1 MVTKDPKSQDE
12 QIALF
17 RFWFIAP
24 VLHQTASNQT
34 RYFKDIAKT
43 VFDVPSYGR
52 KRYSWKTFKHWLRLR
67 SSL

>member
-17 RFWFIAP
+17 RYGIIAP

-34 RYFKDIAKT
+34 RYFKDMAKT